1 MSYLTNSYS
10 FFKCHTSNYFPGET
24 AAAAT
29 AKSFKGGLNE
39 LPRTLTAISI

>member
-10 FFKCHTSNYFPGET
+10 FFKSRTSHYFPGET
-24 AAAAT
+24 AAA

-39 LPRTLTAISI
+39 LPRILTAISI